1 MFFLLVIAFMVF
13 AYLMLKKHPDGCI
26 SFIDRFITM
35 LPDFDDNIGFLKSF
49 AILISLMAFLLLMAR
64 IILRG

>member
-1 MFFLLVIAFMVF
+1 MLFLLFVALLVF
-13 AYLMLKKHPDGCI
+13 AYLMIKKHPDGCI
-26 SFIDRFITM
+26 SCIDRFITM
-35 LPDFDDNIGFLKSF
+35 LPDFDDNIGFLKGF